1 MHTIIVGC
9 GRVGSELARGLSSS
23 AHDVVVVDK
32 DEAAFGRLGAGF
44 NGITLR
50 GSGTDEGVLKTAG
63 IQHCDAFAAVTNSDG
78 ANMMAAQ
85 IAGRIHRVPRV
96 VVRLYMPDKEQ
107 TARLLALDYVADSA
121 LTVRAIAEKIGAR
134 DVGAAGA
141 RRDPEQIEFTA
152 GPKMDGRTVRELQLP
167 GEFRICMV
175 TREGS
180 SFIPWRDTRMR
191 ERDVVSAVVT
201 AGARK
206 RIEPLMRGG

>member
-9 GRVGSELARGLSSS
+9 GRVGSELARALSSS
-23 AHDVVVVDK
+23 GHDVVIVDK
-32 DEAAFGRLGAGF
+32 DEGTFGRLGAGF

-63 IQHCDAFAAVTNSDG
+63 IEHCDAFAAVTNSDG
-78 ANMMAAQ
+78 TNMMAAQ
-85 IAGRIHRVPRV
+85 IAGRIRRVPRV

-107 TARLLALDYVADSA
+107 TARLLGLDYVADSA

-134 DVGAAGA
+134 DVDSAGVQ
-141 RRDPEQIEFTA
+141 RDLEQIEFTA
-152 GPKMDGRTVRELQLP
+152 GPKMEGRTVRELQIP

-191 ERDVVSAVVT
+191 ERDVVSAVVK

-206 RIEPLMRGG
+206 RIEPLMRGS